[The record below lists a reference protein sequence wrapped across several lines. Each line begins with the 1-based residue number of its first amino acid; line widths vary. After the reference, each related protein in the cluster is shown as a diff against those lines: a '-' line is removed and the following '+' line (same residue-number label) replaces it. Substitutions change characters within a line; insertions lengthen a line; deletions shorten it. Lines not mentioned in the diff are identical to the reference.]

1 MEDLN
6 LPIHLPATLNVSPE
20 ACSIVAGCFAFGS
33 SLALSTLA
41 QGKLLGISTGS
52 VRPLPTVMGMVSVGL
67 ATMASHH
74 SSIAVHRAMNND
86 EDQHYYYSRGKYN
99 NNNHRGRRND
109 EVSIGEIT
117 ISKHTLR
124 M

>member
-1 MEDLN
+1 MEALN
-6 LPIHLPATLNVSPE
+6 LPIHLPAALNVSPE

-74 SSIAVHRAMNND
+74 SSIAVHRAMRDDDDN
-86 EDQHYYYSRGKYN
+86 YYSRGTCKKN
-99 NNNHRGRRND
+99 WSRRHD
-109 EVSIGEIT
+109 EVSIGEVT
-117 ISKHTLR
+117 VSKHALR